1 MARSIGTT
9 LIVSNGTKTMS
20 YGSRSGEQIEKTA
33 FHKGKARNKTAVNIK
48 KLLAKG
54 HLVPIYEA
62 REDAIFLIGY
72 RRKASSRKAHQ
83 RPFMLKAGVPLGKID
98 PNPASE

>member
-9 LIVSNGTKTMS
+9 SIVSNGA
-20 YGSRSGEQIEKTA
+20 RSPKQ
-33 FHKGKARNKTAVNIK
+33 RNQMNLK
-48 KLLAKG
+48 KLLSKG

-62 REDAIFLIGY
+62 RGDTIYLIGY

-83 RPFMLKAGVPLGKID
+83 RPFMLKAGVPLGKIT
-98 PNPASE
+98 PNPEAQ

>member
-33 FHKGKARNKTAVNIK
+33 FHKGKTRNRTAVNIK
-48 KLLAKG
+48 KLLAKS

-62 REDAIFLIGY
+62 REDTIFLIGY

-83 RPFMLKAGVPLGKID
+83 RPFLLPQPLALGKID
-98 PNPASE
+98 PNPETE

>member
-1 MARSIGTT
+1 MK
-9 LIVSNGTKTMS
+9 L
-20 YGSRSGEQIEKTA
+20 Q
-33 FHKGKARNKTAVNIK
+33 

-62 REDAIFLIGY
+62 REDTIFLIGY
-72 RRKASSRKAHQ
+72 RRKASSRKTHQ

-98 PNPASE
+98 PNPETKPVTE

>member
-1 MARSIGTT
+1 MTISSGARSP
-9 LIVSNGTKTMS
+9 K
-20 YGSRSGEQIEKTA
+20 Q
-33 FHKGKARNKTAVNIK
+33 RNPMNLK
-48 KLLAKG
+48 KLLSKG

-62 REDAIFLIGY
+62 REDTIFLIGY

-83 RPFMLKAGVPLGKID
+83 RPFMFKAGVPLGKID

>member
-1 MARSIGTT
+1 M
-9 LIVSNGTKTMS
+9 IVSNGTKTMS